1 MPLPGG
7 NFRVRG
13 GVGAATLGAVRR
25 AFPPIV
31 VALALVA
38 GGLACGGGDE
48 SDDEFKQQYNDA
60 IRPLSQLGDDV
71 VASLGGAEGQ
81 SDREIA
87 NQFDELSD
95 RFARTRR
102 NLSRLDP
109 PEDARD
115 EFDELVGSLKEAVAD
130 LRAVASAAREGDPAE
145 AEDATNDLVDTG
157 QRVRRAQDAF
167 RDAVEG

>member
-1 MPLPGG
+1 MPLSDR
-7 NFRVRG
+7 NCRVRG
-13 GVGAATLGAVRR
+13 PGGTATLGAVRR
-25 AFPPIV
+25 AFASIV

-38 GGLACGGGDE
+38 GGFGCGGDE
-48 SDDEFKQQYNDA
+48 SDDEFKQQYNEA

-87 NQFDELSD
+87 NQFNELSD

-109 PEDARD
+109 PEDAKD
-115 EFDELVGSLKEAVAD
+115 EFDELIGSLKEAVAD
-130 LRAVASAAREGDPAE
+130 LRAVGAAAREGDPAE
-145 AEDATNDLVDTG
+145 AEEATNDLVETG

>member
-1 MPLPGG
+1 VSGEG
-7 NFRVRG
+7 
-13 GVGAATLGAVRR
+13 GAATLGAVRR
-25 AFPPIV
+25 AFPWIV

-38 GGLACGGGDE
+38 GGFACGGGDN

-109 PEDARD
+109 PEDAKD
-115 EFDELVGSLKEAVAD
+115 EFDELLGSLNEAVTD

-145 AEDATNDLVDTG
+145 AEEATNDLVDTG

-167 RDAVEG
+167 RDAVGG

>member
-1 MPLPGG
+1 MPLPDRDC
-7 NFRVRG
+7 RVRRAC
-13 GVGAATLGAVRR
+13 GAATLGAVRR
-25 AFPPIV
+25 PFPSIV
-31 VALALVA
+31 IALALVA
-38 GGLACGGGDE
+38 GGFACGGDD
-48 SDDEFKQQYNDA
+48 SNDEFKQQYNDA
-60 IRPLSQLGDDV
+60 IRPLSQLGDDI

-109 PEDARD
+109 PEDAKD
-115 EFDELVGSLKEAVAD
+115 EFDDLLGSLKEAVAD

-145 AEDATNDLVDTG
+145 AEEATNDLVDTG